1 MMAMSPRYYLVT
13 AILVLSLTAI
23 VSVWK
28 KKRSRKEIL
37 IVLGQVLAAVV
48 LVLAVV
54 AGLAKLLKELGIA
67 ESGLI
72 L

>member
-1 MMAMSPRYYLVT
+1 MAMSPRYYLVT

>member
-1 MMAMSPRYYLVT
+1 MIMSPRYYLVT

-28 KKRSRKEIL
+28 KKRSGKEIL
-37 IVLGQVLAAVV
+37 IVLGQVIAAVV
-48 LVLAVV
+48 LVVAVV

>member
-1 MMAMSPRYYLVT
+1 M
-13 AILVLSLTAI
+13 LSLTAI

-28 KKRSRKEIL
+28 KKRSGKEIL
-37 IVLGQVLAAVV
+37 IVLGQVIAAVV
-48 LVLAVV
+48 LVVAVV